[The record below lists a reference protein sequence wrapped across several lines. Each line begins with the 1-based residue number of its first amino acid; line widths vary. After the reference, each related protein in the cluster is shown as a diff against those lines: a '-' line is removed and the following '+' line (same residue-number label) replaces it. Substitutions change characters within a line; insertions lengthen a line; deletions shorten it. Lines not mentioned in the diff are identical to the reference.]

1 MNRRNLARIGLGAGI
16 GLATGWPARGRA
28 AAAGGVHDVTRF
40 GARGDG
46 KTLNTKAIQQA
57 IDTCS
62 KAGGGTVLVPPG
74 QFVTGALFLR
84 SHLRI
89 EISSGATLL
98 GSPRFEDYP
107 AMTSRSDG
115 IERKSY
121 ASLLTGEGL
130 ENVVITGGGIV
141 DGQGPPW
148 WRAHDVVRTM
158 RTERKL
164 PREAENPE
172 GAPLKWYR
180 PRVINLIR
188 CQGVAVRDL
197 TFRESPYWT
206 LHFVYCQDVAIDG
219 LTITTLQASNIDGI
233 IIDSCKQVRVANCSI
248 GAGSDSIALKS
259 GYNEEGR
266 RIGLPCDDVVI
277 SNCHFGNSIGA
288 GVSIGS
294 ETAGGIRNVAIHNC
308 TIERCRYGVH
318 IRSPRGRG
326 GVVERVRMSNLML
339 DKIEDAA
346 LLVSHFYDSV
356 RMDSLFGD
364 RTASDNPE
372 TDRTRKLPV
381 GEGTPSFQARTGVL
395 LTRAAQTRIAG
406 LRMNPTDGPAIA
418 ARDVERLQIEG
429 LVCPRTDPKVP
440 VIRLESTAGVF
451 VHGCDIGP
459 GAREFVRAEGKAN
472 HDLNV
477 TDNNLP
483 PELKR

>member
-1 MNRRNLARIGLGAGI
+1 M
-16 GLATGWPARGRA
+16 
-28 AAAGGVHDVTRF
+28 V
-40 GARGDG
+40 
-46 KTLNTKAIQQA
+46 
-57 IDTCS
+57 
-62 KAGGGTVLVPPG
+62 
-74 QFVTGALFLR
+74 
-84 SHLRI
+84 
-89 EISSGATLL
+89 
-98 GSPRFEDYP
+98 
-107 AMTSRSDG
+107 SRSDG
-115 IERKSY
+115 LERKSY
-121 ASLLTGEGL
+121 ASLLTGESL
-130 ENVVITGGGIV
+130 ENVVISGGGIL

-148 WRAHDVVRTM
+148 WRAQDVVRTM

-197 TFRESPYWT
+197 TIRESPYWT
-206 LHFVYCQDVAIDG
+206 LQVVYCQDVTIDG

-266 RIGLPCDDVVI
+266 RIGIPCDDVLI
-277 SNCHFGNSIGA
+277 SNCHFNNSIGA

-308 TIERCRYGVH
+308 TIVRCRYGVH

-326 GVVERVRMSNLML
+326 GVVERVRMSNLL
-339 DKIEDAA
+339 FDKIDDAA
-346 LLVSHFYDSV
+346 LMVSHFYDSV
-356 RMDSLFGD
+356 RMDALFGD
-364 RTASDNPE
+364 RAGSDNPE
-372 TDRTRKLPV
+372 TDRTHKLPV
-381 GEGTPSFQARTGVL
+381 GEGTPSFQDIDFSELTVGGSPKLALAVIEGLPERYIRGLSIRDLVAPQARAGVL
-395 LTRAAQTRIAG
+395 LTRAAQTRISG
-406 LRMNPTDGPAIA
+406 LRMNPSDGPAIA

-429 LVCPRTDPKVP
+429 LVCPKPDPKVP

-459 GAREFVRAEGKAN
+459 GAKEFVRAEGKAN
-472 HDLNV
+472 RDLV
-477 TDNNLP
+477 LSDNNLP